1 MPKEKKN
8 VSRPTFK
15 RILTWVVSSDW
26 YKAVLLICV
35 ATPESLI

>member
-8 VSRPTFK
+8 VSIPTFK
-15 RILTWVVSSDW
+15 RVLTGVVSYDW

-35 ATPESLI
+35 ATPESLM